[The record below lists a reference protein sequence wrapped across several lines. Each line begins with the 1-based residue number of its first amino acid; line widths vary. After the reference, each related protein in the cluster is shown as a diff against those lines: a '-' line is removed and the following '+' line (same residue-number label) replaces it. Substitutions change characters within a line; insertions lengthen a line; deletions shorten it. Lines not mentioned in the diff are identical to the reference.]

1 MVSSANEDVCS
12 SAHKDSEQLKDIEVT
27 ESAVC
32 DSLASQQTPP
42 PRLSCVRQLY
52 EGRGLSEESVSIIMK
67 SWRRSTHKQYG
78 IYINKWFQF
87 IDGKVDRSDKVS
99 VNLVIE
105 YLTSLHKSGLSYS
118 ALNTAR
124 SALSSFVCLD
134 DDSNLGEHS
143 LVKRFMRGVFNIN
156 PSFPRYS
163 STWDVRQVL
172 DYLVSLGKNRHM
184 SLLSLSMKLV
194 MLLALVS
201 GQRLQTLKALNIEF
215 MTVNEHS
222 SVIIFDVKKLMK
234 QSRPGFHLKPLQFKH
249 YVDNPCICVVSCILD
264 YLDRTKVFRNNVS
277 QLLISTQKPYK
288 AVSTDTLARWLK
300 LCLQNAKIDTEIY
313 KAHSTRAAS
322 SSAAKSSGVPITTI
336 MDRVGWTSAQTFA
349 KYYDKNIESDVCFS
363 SGILSKMKK

>member
-1 MVSSANEDVCS
+1 
-12 SAHKDSEQLKDIEVT
+12 
-27 ESAVC
+27 
-32 DSLASQQTPP
+32 
-42 PRLSCVRQLY
+42 
-52 EGRGLSEESVSIIMK
+52 MK

-172 DYLVSLGKNRHM
+172 DYLVSLGKKPTH
-184 SLLSLSMKLV
+184 
-194 MLLALVS
+194 
-201 GQRLQTLKALNIEF
+201 
-215 MTVNEHS
+215 
-222 SVIIFDVKKLMK
+222 VIIKFINEIGHAIGL
-234 QSRPGFHLKPLQFKH
+234 SF
-249 YVDNPCICVVSCILD
+249 
-264 YLDRTKVFRNNVS
+264 RTK
-277 QLLISTQKPYK
+277 T
-288 AVSTDTLARWLK
+288 AD
-300 LCLQNAKIDTEIY
+300 
-313 KAHSTRAAS
+313 
-322 SSAAKSSGVPITTI
+322 
-336 MDRVGWTSAQTFA
+336 
-349 KYYDKNIESDVCFS
+349 IESV
-363 SGILSKMKK
+363 KH